1 MGIAQV
7 FEGVRWLSESIFQ
20 NRKGCELPMNA
31 EDLTNKVFDLDERV
45 TRHTEQI
52 KTCFD
57 QIDETRSM
65 AESVH
70 KLATTVEILA
80 LELKSTNKK
89 MDRLTQEVEEIKEK
103 PAKRWDSVV
112 GIFITAV
119 ATAIVTFLLTRLGLS

>member
-1 MGIAQV
+1 
-7 FEGVRWLSESIFQ
+7 
-20 NRKGCELPMNA
+20 MNT

-52 KTCFD
+52 KTCFN

-89 MDRLTQEVEEIKEK
+89 RDKLTQEVEEIKEK
-103 PAKRWDSVV
+103 PAKRWDNVV
-112 GIFITAV
+112 GVFITAV
-119 ATAIVTFLLTRLGLS
+119 ATAIITFLLTRLGLS

>member
-1 MGIAQV
+1 
-7 FEGVRWLSESIFQ
+7 
-20 NRKGCELPMNA
+20 MNT

-52 KTCFD
+52 KTCFN

-89 MDRLTQEVEEIKEK
+89 MDKLTQEVEEIKEK
-103 PAKRWDSVV
+103 PAKRWDNVV
-112 GIFITAV
+112 GVFITAV
-119 ATAIVTFLLTRLGLS
+119 ATAIITFLITRLGLS